1 MKKKYQTMA
10 SQNQRVYSLFGDYND
25 DEMDIIDKENNSQS
39 LHFEI
44 FDQIDTELQHLLI
57 HDDIIEI
64 DTGDDTDG
72 PIDLLK
78 QVVQKVKTDFECVPE
93 DPSQKKLS
101 SSLLK
106 SSLGF

>member
-39 LHFEI
+39 LPFEI

-57 HDDIIEI
+57 HDDIIE
-64 DTGDDTDG
+64 TS
-72 PIDLLK
+72 
-78 QVVQKVKTDFECVPE
+78 C
-93 DPSQKKLS
+93 S
-101 SSLLK
+101 K
-106 SSLGF
+106 S